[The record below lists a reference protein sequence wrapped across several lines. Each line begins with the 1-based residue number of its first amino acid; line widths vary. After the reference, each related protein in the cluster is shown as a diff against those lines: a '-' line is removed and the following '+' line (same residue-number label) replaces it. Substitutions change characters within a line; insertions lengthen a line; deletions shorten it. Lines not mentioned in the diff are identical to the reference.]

1 MTKNLAKMLILVLRL
16 VKRLLKIDSAKPKPV
31 GNRNVLDMSSTIELC
46 NMIIDKFK
54 AEEGSNMANTKNEKK
69 EDNEMQVANE
79 FYDAR
84 KEYPKEM
91 TTASESNKGK

>member
-1 MTKNLAKMLILVLRL
+1 MNAIKHH
-16 VKRLLKIDSAKPKPV
+16 
-31 GNRNVLDMSSTIELC
+31 VLDMSYPIYLC
-46 NMIIDKFK
+46 RKIIQKLRLEK
-54 AEEGSNMANTKNEKK
+54 MTKGKNNMANSNKEKKK
-69 EDNEMQVANE
+69 EDEEMQVANE

>member
-1 MTKNLAKMLILVLRL
+1 MNTIKHH
-16 VKRLLKIDSAKPKPV
+16 
-31 GNRNVLDMSSTIELC
+31 VLDMSYSIYLC
-46 NMIIDKFK
+46 RKIIQKLRLEKMIKGK
-54 AEEGSNMANTKNEKK
+54 NNMANSNKEKKK
-69 EDNEMQVANE
+69 EDEEMQVANE

>member
-1 MTKNLAKMLILVLRL
+1 MTKNLAKMLSLVLRL
-16 VKRLLKIDSAKPKPV
+16 VKRLLKINSANKPV

-54 AEEGSNMANTKNEKK
+54 AEEGSNMANTKNKKK
-69 EDNEMQVANE
+69 EDDEMQVANE

>member
-1 MTKNLAKMLILVLRL
+1 
-16 VKRLLKIDSAKPKPV
+16 
-31 GNRNVLDMSSTIELC
+31 
-46 NMIIDKFK
+46 MIIDKLR

-69 EDNEMQVANE
+69 EDEEMQVANE